1 MSLSKLKQKIKQN
14 KQIHDFAIWIIT
26 PQRNPKPRLW
36 VKFFLNPLVHSR
48 GKGSIIRRPSR
59 MDVFPWKQF
68 RMGKETV
75 IETFATVNNGAGDV
89 ILDIKTERKIPPYS
103 LLIKKK

>member
-48 GKGSIIRRPSR
+48 GKG
-59 MDVFPWKQF
+59 
-68 RMGKETV
+68 
-75 IETFATVNNGAGDV
+75 
-89 ILDIKTERKIPPYS
+89 KIGRAHV
-103 LLIKKK
+103 